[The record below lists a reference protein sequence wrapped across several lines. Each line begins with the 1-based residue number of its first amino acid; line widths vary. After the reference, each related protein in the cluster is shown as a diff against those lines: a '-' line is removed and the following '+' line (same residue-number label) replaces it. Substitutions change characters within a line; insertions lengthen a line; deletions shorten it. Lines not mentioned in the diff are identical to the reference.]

1 MTDASETRD
10 GLLIIPEGVTEI
22 RDGEFAGR
30 GDIVSVSLPDCLR
43 FMDMEAFC
51 ECPEL
56 KSVRLPAGLGSISP
70 ACFAECPKLRDIIL
84 PPELES
90 IGEGAFLNCASLR
103 SVTLPDTLR
112 SIDDLSFWGTGLEA
126 VSIPAGVRS
135 IGEQAFWSCEELR
148 RADVNGAE
156 TVIGDNAFGSC
167 YKLIEGFIA
176 PGYPPGG
183 DRASELLYT
192 LLWCSCPDRHGAAVS
207 ERAER
212 FVRENEAL
220 IMERIFKYENIP
232 ALSGCVKRGLL
243 SPEKTDGYV
252 RTAADMGLAEMT
264 ALLLKARG
272 AGGNTFE
279 ELEL

>member
-1 MTDASETRD
+1 MTNALEVSE

-30 GDIVSVSLPDCLR
+30 GDIVSAILPDSLR

-56 KSVRLPAGLGSISP
+56 KSVRLPASLGSISP
-70 ACFAECPKLRDIIL
+70 ACFAECPKLCDIAL
-84 PPELES
+84 PPALES

-103 SVTLPDTLR
+103 SIAFPDTLR
-112 SIDDLSFWGTGLEA
+112 SIGDLSFWGTGLET

-148 RADVNGAE
+148 RADVNGKDTLIA
-156 TVIGDNAFGSC
+156 GDAFGSC

-176 PGYPPGG
+176 PGYPPEG
-183 DRASELLYT
+183 DRASELLYS

-220 IMERIFKYENIP
+220 IMERIFKYENVP

-243 SPEKTDGYV
+243 SRDKIDGYV
-252 RTAADMGLAEMT
+252 RTAADGGLAEMT

-272 AGGNTFE
+272 TGRDTFE
-279 ELEL
+279 EFDL